1 MLQNGAGRV
10 YAIDVGYGQLAWTL
24 RDDPRVV
31 NLERTNI
38 RDVTEEQVPDPI
50 DFISID
56 VSFISLTLVLPVAC
70 RLLKDGACLVCLVK
84 PQFEAGKGKVGKK
97 GVVKEPE
104 IHLEVI
110 QKVVGFAEENGFC
123 TVALDFSPIKG
134 PEGNIEYLLCLQKG
148 EGENRVTQ
156 EVMEVVVAA
165 SHRELESGEEV
176 VMTIFIVPNLLKEHA
191 ADCTCQVAN
200 ILRDC
205 GCTAL
210 LPQELEPEFPGVSAI
225 FGPSAELMHQCDM
238 VLAIGGDGSIIHAA
252 MLTLPASKP
261 VLGIN
266 VGRFGFLAQL
276 ESSELHRLPEIL
288 SGSYQVEQRM
298 LLKAEVTGPNR
309 PAEQYYALNDV
320 VISRPTLAKIVDIDI
335 SCNGKTVISYRAD
348 GVIFSTPTGSTA
360 YALSAGG
367 AIIDPVLDSISM
379 TPICPHSLFDRSILF
394 APDKRITAQSRQV
407 NNEAEIHV
415 AVDGENVAVLKTEDR
430 LVITGGDVYVPFVS
444 LPDKD
449 FYEILNQKL
458 MFRG

>member
-1 MLQNGAGRV
+1 M
-10 YAIDVGYGQLAWTL
+10 
-24 RDDPRVV
+24 
-31 NLERTNI
+31 
-38 RDVTEEQVPDPI
+38 
-50 DFISID
+50 
-56 VSFISLTLVLPVAC
+56 
-70 RLLKDGACLVCLVK
+70 
-84 PQFEAGKGKVGKK
+84 
-97 GVVKEPE
+97 
-104 IHLEVI
+104 
-110 QKVVGFAEENGFC
+110 
-123 TVALDFSPIKG
+123 
-134 PEGNIEYLLCLQKG
+134 
-148 EGENRVTQ
+148 
-156 EVMEVVVAA
+156 
-165 SHRELESGEEV
+165 
-176 VMTIFIVPNLLKEHA
+176 MTIFIVPNLLKEHA

-266 VGRFGFLAQL
+266 VGRVGFLAQL